1 MTCKICTWRAET
13 AGIGTSGKFVI
24 GSTNYQRC
32 LITLQK
38 WPRMSYFTNHF
49 LLYLNL
55 VGKRV
60 SLVCLLRPVT
70 PFRGNFSWKIC
81 NLTRQIN
88 QVFLGSAL
96 IFRELGLASSSFLL
110 KNLGK
115 AIWSITE
122 ELIFTIFLIELPLWP
137 ARHTRPPH
145 PQSELQWQGLSL
157 SLPSK
162 FSAVKSFL
170 LICITVVVGMALINI
185 KMN

>member
-1 MTCKICTWRAET
+1 MSSKLPDKRTIAGWWRDFQWLQVTADGEMTCKICTWRAET

-110 KNLGK
+110 NPIPGGVFYVRWPGGGAK
-115 AIWSITE
+115 
-122 ELIFTIFLIELPLWP
+122 LP
-137 ARHTRPPH
+137 
-145 PQSELQWQGLSL
+145 
-157 SLPSK
+157 
-162 FSAVKSFL
+162 
-170 LICITVVVGMALINI
+170 
-185 KMN
+185 